1 MANLYE
7 NIEKLCKQRGVNVT
21 TMCKESG
28 ASRGSLTDLKNG
40 RKQTLKYETLDKI
53 ASYFGTSVDTL
64 VSGEQ
69 KENPPQQPQSEV
81 DAAVERIRKKLES
94 MPKEQREALM
104 NLIEKML
111 GKLVYYLLCGCAFC
125 FWFMQALLKGN
136 DRVLY
141 GNSRKYRYRRNRKKK
156 WF

>member
-53 ASYFGTSVDTL
+53 ASYFGTSVDAL
-64 VSGEQ
+64 VSGEH

-81 DAAVERIRKKLES
+81 DAAVERIRRKLES
-94 MPKEQREALM
+94 MPEEQREALM
-104 NLIEKML
+104 NLIEKM
-111 GKLVYYLLCGCAFC
+111 
-125 FWFMQALLKGN
+125 
-136 DRVLY
+136 
-141 GNSRKYRYRRNRKKK
+141 
-156 WF
+156 

>member
-81 DAAVERIRKKLES
+81 DADIKWIEQKLVE
-94 MPKEQREALM
+94 MPKEKREALM
-104 NLIEKML
+104 KLIKTM
-111 GKLVYYLLCGCAFC
+111 
-125 FWFMQALLKGN
+125 
-136 DRVLY
+136 
-141 GNSRKYRYRRNRKKK
+141 
-156 WF
+156 

>member
-53 ASYFGTSVDTL
+53 ASYFGTNVDTL

-81 DAAVERIRKKLES
+81 DADIKWIEQKLVEMS
-94 MPKEQREALM
+94 KEKREALM
-104 NLIEKML
+104 KLIKTM
-111 GKLVYYLLCGCAFC
+111 
-125 FWFMQALLKGN
+125 
-136 DRVLY
+136 
-141 GNSRKYRYRRNRKKK
+141 
-156 WF
+156 

>member
-1 MANLYE
+1 MQGFFKRSRNFSKPYNARTGIMANLYE

-40 RKQTLKYETLDKI
+40 RKQTLKYETLEKI

-69 KENPPQQPQSEV
+69 KENPRQQPQSEV
-81 DAAVERIRKKLES
+81 DADIKWIEQKLVE
-94 MPKEQREALM
+94 MPKEKREALM
-104 NLIEKML
+104 KLIRTM
-111 GKLVYYLLCGCAFC
+111 
-125 FWFMQALLKGN
+125 
-136 DRVLY
+136 
-141 GNSRKYRYRRNRKKK
+141 
-156 WF
+156 

>member
-81 DAAVERIRKKLES
+81 DADIKWIEQKLVEMS
-94 MPKEQREALM
+94 KEKREALM
-104 NLIEKML
+104 KLIRTM
-111 GKLVYYLLCGCAFC
+111 
-125 FWFMQALLKGN
+125 
-136 DRVLY
+136 
-141 GNSRKYRYRRNRKKK
+141 
-156 WF
+156 

>member
-53 ASYFGTSVDTL
+53 ASYFETSVDAL
-64 VSGEQ
+64 VSGNQ
-69 KENPPQQPQSEV
+69 KENPPHQPQSEV
-81 DAAVERIRKKLES
+81 DADIKWIEQKLVEMS
-94 MPKEQREALM
+94 KEKREALM
-104 NLIEKML
+104 KLIKTM
-111 GKLVYYLLCGCAFC
+111 
-125 FWFMQALLKGN
+125 
-136 DRVLY
+136 
-141 GNSRKYRYRRNRKKK
+141 
-156 WF
+156 

>member
-7 NIEKLCKQRGVNVT
+7 NIEKLCKQRGVNITV
-21 TMCKESG
+21 MCKESG

-53 ASYFGTSVDTL
+53 ASYFGTSVDAL

-81 DAAVERIRKKLES
+81 DADIKWIEQKLIE
-94 MPKEQREALM
+94 MPREKREALM
-104 NLIEKML
+104 ELIKTM
-111 GKLVYYLLCGCAFC
+111 
-125 FWFMQALLKGN
+125 
-136 DRVLY
+136 
-141 GNSRKYRYRRNRKKK
+141 
-156 WF
+156 

>member
-7 NIEKLCKQRGVNVT
+7 NIEKLCKQHGVNVT

-53 ASYFGTSVDTL
+53 ASYFETSVDAL
-64 VSGEQ
+64 VSGKQ

-81 DAAVERIRKKLES
+81 DADIKWIEQKLVEMS
-94 MPKEQREALM
+94 KEKREALM
-104 NLIEKML
+104 KLIKTM
-111 GKLVYYLLCGCAFC
+111 
-125 FWFMQALLKGN
+125 
-136 DRVLY
+136 
-141 GNSRKYRYRRNRKKK
+141 
-156 WF
+156 

>member
-64 VSGEQ
+64 VYGNQ

-81 DAAVERIRKKLES
+81 DADIKWIEQKLVE
-94 MPKEQREALM
+94 MPKEKREALM
-104 NLIEKML
+104 KLIRTM
-111 GKLVYYLLCGCAFC
+111 
-125 FWFMQALLKGN
+125 
-136 DRVLY
+136 
-141 GNSRKYRYRRNRKKK
+141 
-156 WF
+156 

>member
-1 MANLYE
+1 MQGFFKRSRNFSKPYNARTGIMANLYE

-69 KENPPQQPQSEV
+69 KENPRQQPQSEV
-81 DAAVERIRKKLES
+81 DADIKWIEQKLVE
-94 MPKEQREALM
+94 MPKEKREALM
-104 NLIEKML
+104 KLIRTM
-111 GKLVYYLLCGCAFC
+111 
-125 FWFMQALLKGN
+125 
-136 DRVLY
+136 
-141 GNSRKYRYRRNRKKK
+141 
-156 WF
+156 

>member
-40 RKQTLKYETLDKI
+40 RKQSLKYETLDKI
-53 ASYFGTSVDTL
+53 ASYFETSVDAL
-64 VSGEQ
+64 VSGNQ

-81 DAAVERIRKKLES
+81 DADIKWIEQKLVE
-94 MPKEQREALM
+94 MPKEKREALM
-104 NLIEKML
+104 KLIKTM
-111 GKLVYYLLCGCAFC
+111 
-125 FWFMQALLKGN
+125 
-136 DRVLY
+136 
-141 GNSRKYRYRRNRKKK
+141 
-156 WF
+156 

>member
-53 ASYFGTSVDTL
+53 ASYFETSVDAL
-64 VSGEQ
+64 VSGNQ
-69 KENPPQQPQSEV
+69 KENPPHQPKSEV

-104 NLIEKML
+104 NLIEKM
-111 GKLVYYLLCGCAFC
+111 
-125 FWFMQALLKGN
+125 
-136 DRVLY
+136 
-141 GNSRKYRYRRNRKKK
+141 
-156 WF
+156 

>member
-53 ASYFGTSVDTL
+53 ASYFGTSVDAL
-64 VSGEQ
+64 VSGNQ
-69 KENPPQQPQSEV
+69 KENPLQQPQSEV
-81 DAAVERIRKKLES
+81 DAAVERIRRKLES

-104 NLIEKML
+104 NLIEKM
-111 GKLVYYLLCGCAFC
+111 
-125 FWFMQALLKGN
+125 
-136 DRVLY
+136 
-141 GNSRKYRYRRNRKKK
+141 
-156 WF
+156 

>member
-53 ASYFGTSVDTL
+53 ASYFGTSVDAL
-64 VSGEQ
+64 VSGEH

-81 DAAVERIRKKLES
+81 DAAVERIRRKLES
-94 MPKEQREALM
+94 MPKEKREALM
-104 NLIEKML
+104 KLIRTM
-111 GKLVYYLLCGCAFC
+111 
-125 FWFMQALLKGN
+125 
-136 DRVLY
+136 
-141 GNSRKYRYRRNRKKK
+141 
-156 WF
+156 

>member
-69 KENPPQQPQSEV
+69 KETPPQQPQSEV

-104 NLIEKML
+104 NLIEKM
-111 GKLVYYLLCGCAFC
+111 
-125 FWFMQALLKGN
+125 
-136 DRVLY
+136 
-141 GNSRKYRYRRNRKKK
+141 
-156 WF
+156 

>member
-64 VSGEQ
+64 VSGDQ

-81 DAAVERIRKKLES
+81 DADIKWIEQKLVEMS
-94 MPKEQREALM
+94 KEKREALM
-104 NLIEKML
+104 KLIRTM
-111 GKLVYYLLCGCAFC
+111 
-125 FWFMQALLKGN
+125 
-136 DRVLY
+136 
-141 GNSRKYRYRRNRKKK
+141 
-156 WF
+156 

>member
-7 NIEKLCKQRGVNVT
+7 NIEKFCKQRGVNVT

-53 ASYFGTSVDTL
+53 ASYFGTSVDVL

-69 KENPPQQPQSEV
+69 KENQPQQPQSEV
-81 DAAVERIRKKLES
+81 DADIKWIEQKLVE
-94 MPKEQREALM
+94 MPKEKREALM
-104 NLIEKML
+104 KLIKTM
-111 GKLVYYLLCGCAFC
+111 
-125 FWFMQALLKGN
+125 
-136 DRVLY
+136 
-141 GNSRKYRYRRNRKKK
+141 
-156 WF
+156 

>member
-7 NIEKLCKQRGVNVT
+7 NIENLCKQRGVNVT

-53 ASYFGTSVDTL
+53 ASYFETSLDAL
-64 VSGEQ
+64 VSGYR

-104 NLIEKML
+104 NLIEKM
-111 GKLVYYLLCGCAFC
+111 
-125 FWFMQALLKGN
+125 
-136 DRVLY
+136 
-141 GNSRKYRYRRNRKKK
+141 
-156 WF
+156 

>member
-53 ASYFGTSVDTL
+53 ASYFEISVDAL
-64 VSGEQ
+64 VSGNQ

-81 DAAVERIRKKLES
+81 DADIKWIEQKLVE
-94 MPKEQREALM
+94 MPKEKREALM
-104 NLIEKML
+104 KLIRTM
-111 GKLVYYLLCGCAFC
+111 
-125 FWFMQALLKGN
+125 
-136 DRVLY
+136 
-141 GNSRKYRYRRNRKKK
+141 
-156 WF
+156 

>member
-53 ASYFGTSVDTL
+53 ASYFGTSVETL

-81 DAAVERIRKKLES
+81 DADIKWIEQKLVEMS
-94 MPKEQREALM
+94 KEKREALM
-104 NLIEKML
+104 KLIRTM
-111 GKLVYYLLCGCAFC
+111 
-125 FWFMQALLKGN
+125 
-136 DRVLY
+136 
-141 GNSRKYRYRRNRKKK
+141 
-156 WF
+156 

>member
-53 ASYFGTSVDTL
+53 ASYFGTSVDAL

-81 DAAVERIRKKLES
+81 DADIKWIEQKLVEMS
-94 MPKEQREALM
+94 KEKREALM
-104 NLIEKML
+104 KLIRTM
-111 GKLVYYLLCGCAFC
+111 
-125 FWFMQALLKGN
+125 
-136 DRVLY
+136 
-141 GNSRKYRYRRNRKKK
+141 
-156 WF
+156 

>member
-1 MANLYE
+1 MQGFFKRSRNFSKPYNARTGIMANLYE

-40 RKQTLKYETLDKI
+40 RKQTLKYETLEKI

-81 DAAVERIRKKLES
+81 DADIKWIEQKLVE
-94 MPKEQREALM
+94 MPKEKREALM
-104 NLIEKML
+104 KLIRTM
-111 GKLVYYLLCGCAFC
+111 
-125 FWFMQALLKGN
+125 
-136 DRVLY
+136 
-141 GNSRKYRYRRNRKKK
+141 
-156 WF
+156 

>member
-53 ASYFGTSVDTL
+53 ASYFETSVDAL

-69 KENPPQQPQSEV
+69 KENPPQQSQSEV
-81 DAAVERIRKKLES
+81 DADIKWIEQKLVE
-94 MPKEQREALM
+94 MPKEKREALM
-104 NLIEKML
+104 KLIRTM
-111 GKLVYYLLCGCAFC
+111 
-125 FWFMQALLKGN
+125 
-136 DRVLY
+136 
-141 GNSRKYRYRRNRKKK
+141 
-156 WF
+156 

>member
-21 TMCKESG
+21 VMCKESG

-40 RKQTLKYETLDKI
+40 RKQTLKYETLEKI

-81 DAAVERIRKKLES
+81 DADIKWIEQKLVE
-94 MPKEQREALM
+94 MPKEKREALM
-104 NLIEKML
+104 KLIRTM
-111 GKLVYYLLCGCAFC
+111 
-125 FWFMQALLKGN
+125 
-136 DRVLY
+136 
-141 GNSRKYRYRRNRKKK
+141 
-156 WF
+156 

>member
-1 MANLYE
+1 MQGFFKRSRNFSKPYNARTGIMANLYE

-53 ASYFGTSVDTL
+53 ASYFGTSVDAL
-64 VSGEQ
+64 VSGEH

-81 DAAVERIRKKLES
+81 DADIKWIEQKLVE
-94 MPKEQREALM
+94 MPNEKREALM
-104 NLIEKML
+104 KLIRTM
-111 GKLVYYLLCGCAFC
+111 
-125 FWFMQALLKGN
+125 
-136 DRVLY
+136 
-141 GNSRKYRYRRNRKKK
+141 
-156 WF
+156 